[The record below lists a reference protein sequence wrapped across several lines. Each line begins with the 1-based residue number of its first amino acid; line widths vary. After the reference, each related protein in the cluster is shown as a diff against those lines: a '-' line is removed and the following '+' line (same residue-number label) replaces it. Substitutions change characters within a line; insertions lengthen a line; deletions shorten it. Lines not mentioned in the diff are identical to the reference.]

1 MTSGDSGYRTMIALS
16 SYPSPY
22 VAGSGTYLDDIVSSI
37 NGTNVFSYLNGWP
50 QIVSEYIKKNNPE
63 CIIVLDEGR
72 YTPEQYELMLST
84 LSAQWKATDAYKNG
98 NIYLLCDGVSD
109 MAQRYGPRTIQLVEL
124 LARIINPD
132 SFSDGIVVNKAIG
145 NDYTDYLDITKDL
158 GYNG

>member
-1 MTSGDSGYRTMIALS
+1 MIALS

-145 NDYTDYLDITKDL
+145 NDYTDYLNITKDL